1 MAKNSFVA
9 GVTFNDVEKTHETP
23 VQSRKWKLVKT

>member
-9 GVTFNDVEKTHETP
+9 DITFNDIEKANKTP